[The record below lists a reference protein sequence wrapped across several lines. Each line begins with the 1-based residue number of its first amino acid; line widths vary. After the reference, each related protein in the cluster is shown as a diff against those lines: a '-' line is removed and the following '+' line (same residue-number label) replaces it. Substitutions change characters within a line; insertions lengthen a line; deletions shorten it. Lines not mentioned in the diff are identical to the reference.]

1 MTNIVSIK
9 EIKKKNF
16 KSFVTDN
23 KDKIYANTPVVNS
36 ISKDDDWVNETE
48 WDDLFRELSV
58 KEN

>member
-9 EIKKKNF
+9 EIKKKSF